1 MARTTVNL
9 DPSLLAQLRR
19 RQRRDRKQLSEL
31 VNQLLAR
38 ALAEMELEE
47 EEEGIRPLRWTS
59 RAMGA
64 RIDIE
69 DKDALQQA
77 LDGQ

>member
-9 DPSLLAQLRR
+9 DSSVLSQLKR
-19 RQRRDRKQLSEL
+19 RQHRERKPLSEL

-38 ALAEMELEE
+38 ALAETEPAEDA
-47 EEEGIRPLRWTS
+47 GRPLRWTS

-64 RIDIE
+64 RVDLE
-69 DKDALQQA
+69 DKDALRQA
-77 LDGQ
+77 LDGS

>member
-1 MARTTVNL
+1 MPRTTVNIDASVL
-9 DPSLLAQLRR
+9 GQLRR
-19 RQRRDRKQLSEL
+19 RQHQERKRLSEL

-38 ALAEMELEE
+38 ALAETETT
-47 EEEGIRPLRWTS
+47 GHAAPPFRWTS

-64 RIDIE
+64 RIDLE

-77 LDGQ
+77 LDES

>member
-1 MARTTVNL
+1 MPRTTVNL
-9 DPSLLAQLRR
+9 DASVLGQLKR
-19 RQRRDRKQLSEL
+19 RQHKERRPLSEL

-38 ALAEMELEE
+38 ALAETESTDEAPS
-47 EEEGIRPLRWTS
+47 PLRWTS

-69 DKDALQQA
+69 DKDALLQA
-77 LDGQ
+77 LDES

>member
-1 MARTTVNL
+1 MPRTTINL
-9 DPSLLAQLRR
+9 DASVLGQLKR
-19 RQRRDRKQLSEL
+19 RQHKERTSLSEL

-38 ALAEMELEE
+38 ALAETESTGEVA
-47 EEEGIRPLRWTS
+47 RPLRWTS

-69 DKDALQQA
+69 DKDALLQA
-77 LDGQ
+77 LDES